1 VIAFFSCPACRAKD
15 VPVENIR
22 PRLKHEDEQRYLY
35 RVFTIVGNAH
45 DRFAGHGGC
54 KNRQI
59 QVAIPDPNEQKELGA
74 A

>member
-1 VIAFFSCPACRAKD
+1 MIAFFTCPTCRAKD
-15 VPVENIR
+15 VPVETIR
-22 PRLKHEDEQRYLY
+22 PSHERETEEQYLY

-59 QVAIPDPNEQKELGA
+59 QVAIPDPREQKELGA